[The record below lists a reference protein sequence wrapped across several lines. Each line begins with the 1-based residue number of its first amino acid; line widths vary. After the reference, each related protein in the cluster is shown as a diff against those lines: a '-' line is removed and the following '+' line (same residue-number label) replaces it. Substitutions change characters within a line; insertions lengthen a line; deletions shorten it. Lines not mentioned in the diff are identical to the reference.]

1 MEQIG
6 LKEIRQY
13 QLEIM
18 DEIDA
23 YCKKNNLRY
32 FLVGGTL
39 LGAIRHNGFIPWDD
53 DIDIA
58 MPRDDYEKLVQSF
71 SSASGKVSVINN
83 KKDKR
88 YYWPHSKAVHN
99 DTELVESHNKYKIG
113 VFIDIF
119 PLDKVSGTREECIK
133 KTNKVNKYKNILTLK
148 HLKLSRDRSFVKNAV
163 VLCGKALNLMSDRCV
178 ISKIDKLSQAD
189 RYVGAAEYWC
199 NFLGAWGVKELVES
213 RCFDSVEEHIF
224 EGRMYSI
231 PSAYD
236 AYLSAIYGDYMTPPP
251 VEKQVSHHS
260 FAAYRKD

>member
-6 LKEIRQY
+6 IKEIREY
-13 QLEIM
+13 QMEIM

-23 YCKKNNLRY
+23 YCRKNNLRY

-58 MPRDDYEKLVQSF
+58 LPRDDYEKLVDHFVSD
-71 SSASGKVSVINN
+71 SGRISVINN

-113 VFIDIF
+113 VFVDIF

-133 KTNKVNKYKNILTLK
+133 KVNRVIKQKNILTLK
-148 HLKLSRDRSFVKNAV
+148 HLSVSPDRSFVKNAV
-163 VLCGKALNLMSDRCV
+163 VLCGKVLNLMSDRRV

-189 RYVGAAEYWC
+189 REVVSAEHLC
-199 NFLGAWGVKELVES
+199 NFSGAWGVKELVES
-213 RCFDSVEEHIF
+213 SCFDGAEDHVF
-224 EGRMYSI
+224 EDRMYSI

-251 VEKQVSHHS
+251 VEKQVTHHS
-260 FAAYRKD
+260 YIAYKKD